1 MLLYQNPIDMNQRL
15 VLPNIK
21 EIIEGLLFEYRGDEC
36 YCEIVIEI
44 FWLSLT
50 TINKIIYV
58 SNIKVNTQTIVNDKA
73 FVHVVFPL

>member
-1 MLLYQNPIDMNQRL
+1 M
-15 VLPNIK
+15 
-21 EIIEGLLFEYRGDEC
+21 
-36 YCEIVIEI
+36 IEI

-73 FVHVVFPL
+73 FVHAVFSLWILSLLLTIGSARVKQELLREIGS